1 MKFET
6 ADPDVIRELVKTP
19 SDLID
24 FLVYLIQEIVP
35 DDEEVRERKI
45 SDALTA
51 AANWLEDT
59 EPSDIPNP
67 PDWGFVALLFLG
79 AIHYN

>member
-24 FLVYLIQEIVP
+24 FLVYLVQEVVP
-35 DDEEVRERKI
+35 DDEEVREREM
-45 SDALTA
+45 SDALIA

-59 EPSDIPNP
+59 ESSDIPTP